1 MEGLGGDGPLRVL
14 GLVPDMSSAHVWR
27 AALEA
32 GADLGAEMLARCD
45 AVGGPRTRI
54 VATGGGV
61 RGAVVRSVKESRL
74 GPIDWSPVQEATA
87 RGAALLAGSGVVDV
101 VGSGLR

>member
-1 MEGLGGDGPLRVL
+1 MRVL
-14 GLVPDMSSAHVWR
+14 GIEPGMGRAHVWR

-32 GADLGAEMLARCD
+32 GADLSAEKLARCD

-54 VATGGGV
+54 VATPGGGV

-74 GPIDWSPVQEATA
+74 GPIEWSPVQEATA
-87 RGAALLAGSGVVDV
+87 RGAALLAGSAVVDV